1 MVPGLRGVLAIER
14 QIVRPFGLARL
25 DVCLLES
32 ALGNAPTDARGD
44 RSISPTGTGCIE
56 GEERTVSVQVAE
68 MRAAR
73 RRAK

>member
-44 RSISPTGTGCIE
+44 RSISPTGSGSLEDQGAAI
-56 GEERTVSVQVAE
+56 QV
-68 MRAAR
+68 
-73 RRAK
+73 